1 MIQDDFQWK
10 EILNY
15 SLIPFLVGLAVKLWT
30 HIKTSSQK
38 EQNLVNKVE
47 SIEKDLHKMSIETE
61 KRFKKLDED
70 RKEERRE
77 YKEEIKDLKQDIS
90 KVDVKQDQILKFLLT
105 HFKDK

>member
-61 KRFKKLDED
+61 KKFKKLDED

-77 YKEEIKDLKQDIS
+77 LKEEIRELKSDINKAS
-90 KVDVKQDQILKFLLT
+90 LKSDQILQFLIT
-105 HFKDK
+105 HTKDN